1 MNELQLTFV
10 PDGTKE
16 QAQAVSLHYEIMSA
30 AQSAG
35 SSLLMLGRKLKEMR
49 DTRGYEHLGFETF
62 AQYTEQAAGIRQRQ
76 AYNYISVV
84 ERIPARLVEENAWQ
98 TLRSAS

>member
-30 AQSAG
+30 AQSAV
-35 SSLLMLGRKLKEMR
+35 SSLLMSRTSRTRWAGR
-49 DTRGYEHLGFETF
+49 
-62 AQYTEQAAGIRQRQ
+62 
-76 AYNYISVV
+76 
-84 ERIPARLVEENAWQ
+84 
-98 TLRSAS
+98 RSS